1 MRHGKTPE
9 MDVVLS
15 SRVRLARIMR
25 NSFTATITPNGRG
38 NRAAACQAVED
49 GKIAPMPAD

>member
-1 MRHGKTPE
+1 M
-9 MDVVLS
+9 VLS